1 MKTLDV
7 VRLKFTSQA
16 HDFIKERMKQYG
28 STPDNPNIIVVFI
41 IPGTYMLID
50 TTTVYSTHTI
60 RSPKHQ
66 PLVPFNVFEVLLIMP
81 TGEARLEYA
90 KHKIRRKWD

>member
-1 MKTLDV
+1 
-7 VRLKFTSQA
+7 VRVKYTPEVFDFVRERFTQ
-16 HDFIKERMKQYG
+16 FG
-28 STPDNPNIIVVFI
+28 STPNNPNTIVVFFLVNK
-41 IPGTYMLID
+41 YLLID

-66 PLVPFNVFEVLLIMP
+66 PLIPFNVFEAMLIMP